1 MSAAM
6 LRTKPKAVF
15 LISPRLAGCVES
27 PLSVAM
33 VDRALGR
40 GTAPLRR
47 PRSVHPWLAEMD
59 ASVSVVRGFSRMI
72 GGLS

>member
-1 MSAAM
+1 M
-6 LRTKPKAVF
+6 LRTKPKVVF

-40 GTAPLRR
+40 GTGHSSTPIGCIK
-47 PRSVHPWLAEMD
+47 SCGI
-59 ASVSVVRGFSRMI
+59 VRGFSRMI